1 MPRNG
6 ELIFAVAIV
15 NVPMARL
22 RLLAPLQRR
31 SACWRLGHRSTPFV
45 EIAVR
50 LGLFLLAKPD
60 QERGSA

>member
-22 RLLAPLQRR
+22 RLFAPLQR
-31 SACWRLGHRSTPFV
+31 HRSTPFV